1 MRKWFSLTLLVSLL
15 ILAVGCGGD
24 KPEVSKE
31 EQATFQNPV
40 KERPAGASMGG
51 APQTPPP
58 AGEGK

>member
-1 MRKWFSLTLLVSLL
+1 MRKKFSIALLVSFSVLL
-15 ILAVGCGGD
+15 IGCGGD
-24 KPEVSKE
+24 KPEVTKE

-51 APQTPPP
+51 GTQTPPP